1 MEPSIPMHAYM
12 MHGSDPQTYAE
23 ADGHPEWEAAMDEEY
38 NSLIKNQTWDLVPL
52 PSNRKLVRCKWV
64 YRTKKAS
71 NGQVSRYKARLVA
84 KDFQQVHGVD
94 YDETF
99 APVAKMDSIWLAL
112 SIAAARGWEVHHMD
126 VKNAFLH
133 GDFEEEI
140 YMEQPPGYM
149 QNSSMR
155 FSMTDMG
162 LLNFF
167 LGLEIHHRD
176 SSITIS
182 QPKYARDLLARF
194 HMSDC
199 KPAAT
204 PFLSGIKLENGK
216 DTPLVDCTLYRQLVG
231 SLLYLTHSRPDLS
244 YVVGAVSR
252 YMREPHELHWNAAK
266 RILRY
271 VQGTITYGIHYA
283 ANCSLNLIGFTD
295 LDWVGDTID
304 RKSTSDYVLSLG
316 SGPICWSSKK
326 QAAIA
331 LSSAEAEYRGAVNAT
346 IQAIWLQRFL
356 SELGIS
362 VHHPTVISCDN
373 QSTLKFCRDPVQR
386 QRTKH
391 IEIHMHFIRELIHD
405 GIIDLQYCPSS
416 EQIVDIF
423 TKTFTEQKFRFL

>member
-1 MEPSIPMHAYM
+1 M
-12 MHGSDPQTYAE
+12 MHGSEPQTYAE
-23 ADGHPEWEAAMDEEY
+23 ANGHPKWEATMDEEY
-38 NSLIKNQTWDLVPL
+38 NSLIENQTWDLVL
-52 PSNRKLVRCKWV
+52 LHSNRKLVRCKWV

-84 KDFQQVHGVD
+84 KVLYVD
-94 YDETF
+94 DLLITGSSTS
-99 APVAKMDSIWLAL
+99 VITNIKTAL
-112 SIAAARGWEVHHMD
+112 H
-126 VKNAFLH
+126 K
-133 GDFEEEI
+133 
-140 YMEQPPGYM
+140 
-149 QNSSMR
+149 R

-167 LGLEIHHRD
+167 LGLEIHQRD
-176 SSITIS
+176 SGITIF
-182 QPKYARDLLARF
+182 QPKYVRDLLARF
-194 HMSDC
+194 DMSDC
-199 KPAAT
+199 KPTAT

-244 YVVGAVSR
+244 YAVGAVSR
-252 YMREPHELHWNAAK
+252 YMQEPHELHWNAAK

-283 ANCSLNLIGFTD
+283 ATCSLNLIGFTD
-295 LDWVGDTID
+295 SDWAGDTID
-304 RKSTSDYVLSLG
+304 RKSTSGYVLSLG

-326 QAAIA
+326 QTAIA
-331 LSSAEAEYRGAVNAT
+331 LSSAEAEYRGVVNAT
-346 IQAIWLQRFL
+346 IQEIWLQHFL

-362 VHHPTVISCDN
+362 VHYPTVIWCDN

-416 EQIVDIF
+416 EQIADIF
-423 TKTFTEQKFRFL
+423 TKTFIEQKFRFLRDRLGVKDTTA